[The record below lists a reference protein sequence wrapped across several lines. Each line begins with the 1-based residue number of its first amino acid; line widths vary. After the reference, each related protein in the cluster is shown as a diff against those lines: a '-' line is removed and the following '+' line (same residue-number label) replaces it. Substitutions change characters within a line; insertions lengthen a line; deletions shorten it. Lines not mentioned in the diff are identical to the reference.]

1 MYYCNDIT
9 CNLITFESTDEIQLI
24 TNFAMQNWW
33 ALNDWIKSN
42 EWAFKTSY
50 QKVITLLHHDNKRK
64 ALNLN
69 EYSSRYNPNIKR
81 FFLLI
86 RWKSVETT
94 VWCETLVTNTNV
106 FTKITY
112 PAFFHQNIAK
122 CHKDLKPLCFQYHS
136 GTFAK

>member
-33 ALNDWIKSN
+33 ALNDWMMSN

-50 QKVITLLHHDNKRK
+50 QKVITLLHYDNKRK
-64 ALNLN
+64 ALNLD

-86 RWKSVETT
+86 RWNHGVIRDFSHEHQCFHKNHVSG
-94 VWCETLVTNTNV
+94 
-106 FTKITY
+106 
-112 PAFFHQNIAK
+112 FFSSESHIAK

-136 GTFAK
+136 ETFAK